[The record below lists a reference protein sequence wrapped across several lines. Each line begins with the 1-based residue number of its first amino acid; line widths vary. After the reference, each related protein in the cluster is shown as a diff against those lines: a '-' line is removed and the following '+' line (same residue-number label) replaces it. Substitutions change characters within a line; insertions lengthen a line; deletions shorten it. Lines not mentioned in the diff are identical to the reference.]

1 MTKGSKDDMKKGPR
15 VWHKQHEKVLRS
27 WGEGAACYRYMHY
40 KAHTM
45 YKSLS
50 MRMTLPII
58 VISTITGTANFA
70 QETFPVSMRS
80 YVPAMIGTMNLFAA
94 ILTTVLQ
101 FLKVNELME
110 SHRVSSVHYGK
121 LARNIR
127 LELTLPIT
135 ERSHDGGN
143 MVEIS
148 KSEYDRLIEQSPP
161 VPSTIIRRFERKFP
175 EGSGQC
181 MTTKFNRPEIM
192 TIKSIE
198 LYDSEH
204 EKQLT
209 QQVVEAFRHSVN
221 ENSTKAA
228 ADVWSRDRHHEELVK
243 EIREIKGLK
252 KVTNRNDLKEIVV
265 ETEPEPENEN
275 FHEVLTPP
283 GTPDKDNDKEN

>member
-15 VWHKQHEKVLRS
+15 VWHKQHEKVLRN
-27 WGEGAACYRYMHY
+27 WGESAACYRYMHY

-45 YKSLS
+45 YKGLS

-58 VISTITGTANFA
+58 IISTITGTANFA
-70 QETFPVSMRS
+70 QESFPMSIQE
-80 YVPAMIGTMNLFAA
+80 YVPAMIGAMNIFAA

-110 SHRVSSVHYGK
+110 SHRVSSIHYGK

-135 ERSHDGGN
+135 ERAHDGGN

-161 VPSTIIRRFERKFP
+161 VPSTIIHRFERKFP
-175 EGSGQC
+175 EGS
-181 MTTKFNRPEIM
+181 TTKFNRPEIM
-192 TIKSIE
+192 TIRSIE

-209 QQVVEAFRHSVN
+209 HQVVEAFRHSVN

-228 ADVWSRDRHHEELVK
+228 ADIWNRDKHHDELVK
-243 EIREIKGLK
+243 EIQEIKGLK
-252 KVTNRNDLKEIVV
+252 KVTNRNDLEEIIV
-265 ETEPEPENEN
+265 EPEPENGN
-275 FHEVLTPP
+275 FHEIPTPP
-283 GTPDKDNDKEN
+283 GTPDNDKEN